1 MRLLPSQIN
10 TMKVTRGF
18 GGKVPLRIR
27 IDGPI
32 GSICIGCVSVPHG
45 SALVGRAIHS
55 AMNLMTLASMPAVK
69 LEFYSYRIVRNVIAS
84 IRGPIVV
91 NKNDS
96 QLGSSDE
103 SSEYFVS

>member
-55 AMNLMTLASMPAVK
+55 AMNLMTLASMPA
-69 LEFYSYRIVRNVIAS
+69 FYSYRIVRNVIAS